1 MHGGTQLPECILGRP
16 IIDLGLRHAP
26 DSEYWGLADR
36 GKKRR
41 QRGHLK
47 RSMILASRFDIEYRS
62 TQYLRPR
69 ELHPGLGASTTQLN
83 PSYHVAGKSR
93 CHQLVVGVSQETPK
107 GTAPK
112 RER

>member
-1 MHGGTQLPECILGRP
+1 MRQVANTGALLTG
-16 IIDLGLRHAP
+16 
-26 DSEYWGLADR
+26 

-62 TQYLRPR
+62 TQYLQPR
-69 ELHPGLGASTTQLN
+69 ELHPGLGASTTQFS

-93 CHQLVVGVSQETPK
+93 CHQLVGQETPK